1 MARDRGSY
9 KEQRRD
15 RDGDAARKGPED
27 EEMFFGASPTEKK
40 ALRKTKDPKK
50 LKLVELNLDAV
61 DRDKFNAPEKV
72 GEGMR
77 LIDIAMSDDDQPTRR
92 APRPTS
98 QRPTRREPP
107 PTSMGEFPNQ
117 PMPPATFDDPE
128 PDPPP
133 AARRTPKDYVPTGE
147 QGEVGGRLNVQR
159 PWRNRFERASWV
171 LAVVFTLA
179 GLAAPFALPALD
191 PELAVGA
198 AVERAAE
205 ADPWGNPWDARET
218 GTFSLG
224 PDGIVSPDDVQCPE
238 PTPGG
243 LAHWISWS
251 RELALLI
258 AGGLVWLALTLSLTL
273 DLRSQSRVVEGL
285 RALILAS
292 LPALLGVGA
301 LAWGADLGQA
311 WGVPDPPPQ
320 LRDAATQLMGLSA
333 ALPLHPALPWAIG
346 WGGLCLLAAAGLRR
360 RRPLQQTAD

>member
-1 MARDRGSY
+1 MARDRSSY

-27 EEMFFGASPTEKK
+27 GGMFFGASPSEKK

-61 DRDKFNAPEKV
+61 DRDKFNAPEKI

-92 APRPTS
+92 APRPT
-98 QRPTRREPP
+98 RGDPP
-107 PTSMGEFPNQ
+107 PPPVSVGEFPGR
-117 PMPPATFDDPE
+117 PMPSTDFDDPE
-128 PDPPP
+128 SNPPP
-133 AARRTPKDYVPTGE
+133 AARRTPKDYVPTGK
-147 QGEVGGRLNVQR
+147 QGEVEGRLNVQR
-159 PWRNRFERASWV
+159 PWRNRLERASWV
-171 LAVVFTLA
+171 LAVVLTLA

-191 PELAVGA
+191 PELAIGA
-198 AVERAAE
+198 AVEREAE
-205 ADPWGNPWDARET
+205 VDPWGNPWDARET

-224 PDGIVSPDDVQCPE
+224 PDGTVSADDLQCPA

-251 RELALLI
+251 RELALLV

-273 DLRSQSRVVEGL
+273 DLRSRSRVIEGL
-285 RALILAS
+285 RALLLAS

-320 LRDAATQLMGLSA
+320 LRDAAAQLTGLSP

-346 WGGLCLLAAAGLRR
+346 WSGLCLLAAAGLRR